1 MFLRI
6 CILLVIAYPLSSA
19 FSQTTKPAQAV
30 DNDFVQKQFGSSCTL
45 VPGPQPMTADLNG
58 DGVEDVVIV
67 ARCAD
72 PLMDEAERTYKGID
86 PYDAFFGH
94 GDPKGTTKCAPE
106 DPQRRGQALLIIH
119 GAGPAGWRTAEPET
133 HSLCF
138 N

>member
-1 MFLRI
+1 MFHRI

-30 DNDFVQKQFGSSCTL
+30 DNDFVQKQFGSSCKL

-72 PLMDEAERTYKGID
+72 PLMDEAERNYKVLD
-86 PYDAFFGH
+86 PYDALVGY
-94 GDPKGTTKCAPE
+94 GDPKGTKQDAPE
-106 DPQRRGQALLIIH
+106 GSQ
-119 GAGPAGWRTAEPET
+119 RTA
-133 HSLCF
+133 LAM
-138 N
+138 